1 MSIINTQT
9 LACDSLSWCCSRWK
23 YVYFLFEFVACERE
37 GGQPREILLT
47 SFTSSGATMYHRL
60 TVQSAPIIRTHSYGK
75 ISKVTH
81 KPKISVCSSSYW
93 LGLMPN
99 GDQTTIFTSQMWKWR
114 AKRSV
119 AMLYVR
125 HAKWDRE
132 RNAKKERNEI
142 GVKWIALRDKYHSLQ
157 IIIIIIIPKASC
169 AQSAHA
175 RECSIAQI
183 LNKYT
188 RGPSRRPPSIAPCF
202 SRDWLWLCRW
212 LAKTVQEPFK
222 IKHGQ
227 PINATV
233 WAVSCVCVCMCV
245 CWLRFQFSS
254 ILISKCS
261 VVYQREQAS
270 ERRRNERASIK
281 CCSGTACLYM

>member
-1 MSIINTQT
+1 ML
-9 LACDSLSWCCSRWK
+9 LALEICIFPIWICGMWAGGRAAERDSLDV
-23 YVYFLFEFVACERE
+23 VYLIRCHHVPSTDCTKCAEQLD
-37 GGQPREILLT
+37 GQ
-47 SFTSSGATMYHRL
+47 S
-60 TVQSAPIIRTHSYGK
+60 THSYGK

-142 GVKWIALRDKYHSLQ
+142 GVKWIALGDKYHSLQ

-188 RGPSRRPPSIAPCF
+188 RGPSRRPPQLRPVSLVTGCGSVADSLKLSKSH
-202 SRDWLWLCRW
+202 SR
-212 LAKTVQEPFK
+212 
-222 IKHGQ
+222 
-227 PINATV
+227 
-233 WAVSCVCVCMCV
+233 
-245 CWLRFQFSS
+245 
-254 ILISKCS
+254 
-261 VVYQREQAS
+261 
-270 ERRRNERASIK
+270 
-281 CCSGTACLYM
+281 